1 MTKEVLDIY
10 SSGFIILPAKI
21 PSGEFIVSSVNC
33 EKEQNFN
40 QLSLTIDVHVDIRNL
55 ILEYKVM
62 EGLSTKMTACC
73 LLIFES
79 T

>member
-1 MTKEVLDIY
+1 M
-10 SSGFIILPAKI
+10 
-21 PSGEFIVSSVNC
+21 
-33 EKEQNFN
+33 NFD

-55 ILEYKVM
+55 ILEYKVI

-79 T
+79 TRTKLLNFCM